1 MVLKNRKN
9 YIGSRGYS
17 LIKENYS
24 NTELNNIRRE
34 LTVKPFVNKQFSAEA
49 NPFSVFLESK
59 KKLYIPK
66 HYGIQKFGM
75 PEVNKSKDLGKD
87 INLKFG
93 SSLRPKQIPVA
104 EKFLT
109 VAKDIGGG
117 IISVPCGFG
126 KTVLAL
132 YILCALKK
140 KAIVIVH
147 KEFLMDQW
155 IERIN
160 DFIPKAKIGKIQ
172 GNIIKTEG
180 CDIVLGMLQSISMRD
195 YNDEIFEDFGLVI
208 YDECHHLGAEVFS
221 RSLMKVGCYYTLG
234 LSATPDRNDG
244 LTKVFKWFLGDIVYL
259 IKQREQEEV
268 LVDYIKYYNEEE
280 EYSKELLNYQGK
292 IIMAKMINNICLFN
306 PRNKIILENIISC
319 FQEGRKTLVLSDRRE
334 HLKYLKEKIEENK
347 DHNITVGYYL
357 GGMKQ
362 EALKETEGKNVM
374 LGTFAMASEGFDC
387 KELDTI
393 ILASPKSNIEQAVG
407 RILRKKKEDRI
418 LTPLIIDI
426 VDNFSVFERQGKK
439 RKKFYEKN
447 KYIIN
452 KVIISS

>member
-1 MVLKNRKN
+1 MTSKKRQN
-9 YIGSRGYS
+9 YIGPRGYS
-17 LIKENYS
+17 LIKENYPNS
-24 NTELNNIRRE
+24 YLNEIRRE

-59 KKLYIPK
+59 KKIYIPK
-66 HYGIQKFGM
+66 HYGIEKFGF
-75 PEVNKSKDLGKD
+75 PKINKSKDLGKD
-87 INLKFG
+87 INLNFG

-104 EKFLT
+104 EKFIK
-109 VAKDIGGG
+109 VANERGGG

-140 KAIVIVH
+140 KTIVIVH

-160 DFIPKAKIGKIQ
+160 DFIPNAKIGKIQ
-172 GNIIKTEG
+172 GNIIRTEG

-195 YNDEIFEDFGLVI
+195 YNDEIFDEFGLVI
-208 YDECHHLGAEVFS
+208 YDECHHLGAEIFS

-259 IKQREQEEV
+259 IKQREKEDV
-268 LVDYIKYYNEEE
+268 SVKLVNYYNTDDN
-280 EYSKELLNYQGK
+280 YSKELLNYQGK
-292 IIMAKMINNICLFN
+292 IIMAKMINNICLFS
-306 PRNKIILENIISC
+306 PRSDLIIKYIIEC
-319 FQEGRKTLVLSDRRE
+319 FKEGRKILVLSDRRE
-334 HLKYLKEKIEENK
+334 HLKYIKTTIESSKDNKIT
-347 DHNITVGYYL
+347 IGYYL

-362 EALKETEGKNVM
+362 QDLKDSESKNVM
-374 LGTFAMASEGFDC
+374 LGTFSMASEGFDC

-407 RILRKKKEDRI
+407 RILRKKKEDR
-418 LTPLIIDI
+418 LLVPLIIDI

-447 KYIIN
+447 KYMIESIN
-452 KVIISS
+452 IE